1 MNIVTTHWYTRHVL
15 FSCVAV
21 LVIISY
27 GARDHLYCT
36 QPELPL
42 AYENPTLFCQLSG
55 RLACQTS
62 LIWSKVKKINI
73 TALVIICLQIISMT
87 AAKKFFTVAKV

>member
-42 AYENPTLFCQLSG
+42 AYENPTFFCQFSG
-55 RLACQTS
+55 RLACMMYS
-62 LIWSKVKKINI
+62 
-73 TALVIICLQIISMT
+73 TAGTTFNEWLQQLLR
-87 AAKKFFTVAKV
+87 